1 MSALVHSYRYVADN
15 SVGIPRG
22 EPGHDWAYK
31 IRPMIRSLVAAWQA
45 AYSIEKAVSIDEC
58 TISFKEHVFMLQY
71 MKQPNKLGINELII
85 KLINCI
91 TFKVN
96 YNM

>member
-1 MSALVHSYRYVADN
+1 MRRQCPHSFARTGLCFAILRFLNVANN
-15 SVGIPRG
+15 SVVMSWG

-31 IRPMIRSLVAAWQA
+31 IQPMIRSLVAAWQA

-71 MKQPNKLGINELII
+71 MKQPNKLGIN
-85 KLINCI
+85 
-91 TFKVN
+91 
-96 YNM
+96 